1 MYKIFLVG
9 AGGFV
14 GAILRYLVSGY
25 VQDASGSVSFPYG
38 TFAVNII
45 GCFLIGIFSNLS
57 ELQIGISGEARLL
70 IMVGLF
76 GSFTTYS
83 TFGNETLTLIQDQ
96 RIAYALAN
104 VTAHIILGLAAV
116 MLGRSLVNFI
126 WR

>member
-1 MYKIFLVG
+1 MYNIMLVG
-9 AGGFV
+9 VGGLI

-25 VQDASGSVSFPYG
+25 VQGFSGSVSFPYG

-57 ELQIGISGEARLL
+57 ELQIGISGETRLL

-83 TFGNETLTLIQDQ
+83 TSGAGDLE
-96 RIAYALAN
+96 
-104 VTAHIILGLAAV
+104 
-116 MLGRSLVNFI
+116 GR
-126 WR
+126 